1 MGTMYR
7 FTKGDESRIFWVL
20 PNGKAVEY
28 TATGRKEEIYFA
40 TINDSLKRNGF
51 IGKII

>member
-7 FTKGDESRIFWVL
+7 FTKGDESRIFWVY

-28 TATGRKEEIYFA
+28 TPTGRRKETHFA
-40 TINDSLKRNGF
+40 AINDSLKRNGF
-51 IGKII
+51 KGKII